1 MLGEEISQKNQTF
14 SQYKERLSNFSNE
27 FELGLFLFIARKSL
41 WIILLIFAGAFT
53 CAFLYLRYSPP
64 IYESTAVIQVVNDN
78 TQKKA
83 LSFEGTLDEEP
94 LEIYVELIRSKF
106 LFEKVIDELPLKV
119 SYIKNL

>member
-41 WIILLIFAGAFT
+41 LVVMIIFSAAFT
-53 CAFLYLRYSPP
+53 LAFLYIRYSPP
-64 IYESTAVIQVVNDN
+64 IYESTAVIQVVNDE
-78 TQKKA
+78 TRKKA
-83 LSFEGTLDEEP
+83 LEFAGTIEEEP

-106 LFEKVIDELPLKV
+106 LTAL
-119 SYIKNL
+119 